1 MRPSQYHYIKRMWT
15 RNMYKQKGCCLTS
28 LLLLP
33 FKIIWLFSKPF
44 LYIIGSV
51 ALLVCAVA
59 FASIPLLLLGC
70 VYLMFTLIKWIFKK
84 VSVHTDI
91 KESKHVQEQEDIIA
105 PDNFEDF
112 DASNDILIGMESM
125 YLDWAKESAEIVNT
139 TYSPLQFWS
148 NLDEV
153 ISCLWKLSTREIECP
168 NLFSVSPSKN
178 LERVRK
184 NLKQTQ
190 LDFINR
196 SIKEDIFWTEI
207 SMVIERFD
215 DECKNLIASYQ
226 NERYTKSFDSFSRN
240 KYSNKTTKTEEEKQA
255 FERFMIEC
263 NAYIEHGEQ
272 MEDYEKYYGIKDSG
286 KE

>member
-1 MRPSQYHYIKRMWT
+1 MWT

-184 NLKQTQ
+184 NLKQT
-190 LDFINR
+190 
-196 SIKEDIFWTEI
+196 
-207 SMVIERFD
+207 
-215 DECKNLIASYQ
+215 
-226 NERYTKSFDSFSRN
+226 
-240 KYSNKTTKTEEEKQA
+240 
-255 FERFMIEC
+255 
-263 NAYIEHGEQ
+263 
-272 MEDYEKYYGIKDSG
+272 
-286 KE
+286 